1 VIGTP
6 LSEWHSAAP
15 NEFSRGQM
23 EELQVLKFQ
32 TVEQVATASDAHIQR
47 VGMGG
52 AGLRERARMFLQHK
66 NRAEANK
73 ELQETKAQ
81 LAALQEQ
88 MRELVESKR
97 KRKED

>member
-1 VIGTP
+1 LHI
-6 LSEWHSAAP
+6 
-15 NEFSRGQM
+15 
-23 EELQVLKFQ
+23 LKFQ

-47 VGMGG
+47 IGMGG
-52 AGLRERARMFLQHK
+52 AGLRERARMFLQQK

-73 ELQETKAQ
+73 ELQETRAQ

>member
-1 VIGTP
+1 
-6 LSEWHSAAP
+6 
-15 NEFSRGQM
+15 
-23 EELQVLKFQ
+23 
-32 TVEQVATASDAHIQR
+32 
-47 VGMGG
+47 MGG

-73 ELQETKAQ
+73 ELQETRAQ

-97 KRKED
+97 KRKEE